1 MPLLCTTTALACFY
15 SATPAWNATAVDIAE
30 DAIDPALV
38 SLDGAQLGQITARV
52 ISVLIMFETRQ
63 ASRLVADEGL

>member
-15 SATPAWNATAVDIAE
+15 SATLAGSSTAVDIAE

-52 ISVLIMFETRQ
+52 IALLIMFEARQ
-63 ASRLVADEGL
+63 ASRLLADEGL